1 MCILYHYANIQ
12 NKLVIG
18 TGDKSELLIG
28 YFTKYGD
35 GGVDFLPIGELYKT
49 DVRKIAE
56 ILNIPSSIITKKS
69 SPQLWENHEAEQEI
83 GWTYDEI
90 DSVFKLLFDQKDSIN
105 AISNILNIEQE
116 RINELLN
123 KYNVTSHKRKLPE
136 TIVNDD

>member
-1 MCILYHYANIQ
+1 M
-12 NKLVIG
+12 
-18 TGDKSELLIG
+18 
-28 YFTKYGD
+28 
-35 GGVDFLPIGELYKT
+35 
-49 DVRKIAE
+49 RKIAA

-90 DSVFKLLFDQKDSIN
+90 DSVFKLLFDQKESIN